1 MVLQLQTAMV
11 DAKRYGA
18 IEIEGIGRLSWPE
31 FVALADVLLGTL
43 WIDPRPKELEET
55 IRGFYAELSWNPLA
69 EGSAYGSRNGA
80 LGLLAWFFR
89 GWPWRPG
96 PAKAR
101 QLLGRWLRVPRS
113 RISRHLYRNRS
124 DELDAGPHEIDET
137 IRNRLRIVASTLP
150 DPGLP
155 KLTGF
160 EPWPS
165 VDADPRLR
173 HRSSY
178 KEPQSRQ

>member
-1 MVLQLQTAMV
+1 MVLQLQTAML

-18 IEIEGIGRLSWPE
+18 IDIEGIGRLSWPE

-43 WIDPRPKELEET
+43 WIEPRPKELEET

-101 QLLGRWLRVPRS
+101 QLLGRWLRVPRG

-124 DELDAGPHEIDET
+124 DELDAGPHEIEET

-160 EPWPS
+160 EHWPS

-173 HRSSY
+173 HRSNY
-178 KEPQSRQ
+178 KDRQSRH